1 MDENMNNKGNENENV
16 DSSFGSSEY
25 YKKLYSDF
33 PEDVAEMLID
43 THPLMKKEVSEE
55 LTHSIKIKSAREKN
69 RRAVSEDLEAETN
82 SAPAEEAEETAAE
95 NVSASKDPVEE
106 PEERQDDDVDSLMGD
121 LTNFTKGLVS
131 SAKKHR
137 ETLKEAEPAPAEA
150 EEKSEDDITAEK
162 VARMLGGVD
171 LEPVDEDEMDQME
184 QYEEPEQE
192 ERPVKKTRKDD
203 RPIRRKKQRRNIDEK
218 DLELSNIDKQASLN
232 ELFRE
237 DDDYYDEKHSGNSV
251 ARIVIIIVGIV
262 VLAFF
267 IYKVA
272 SLSGQVSKLNEQITT
287 YQTMETEYEQLKLD
301 NLSLTEQ
308 VEDLQAQLGGGTT
321 DETSGETST
330 DTTSGE
336 TTTTGGSTTASS
348 SSGTRTYTV
357 QAGDTYWGIAT
368 KMYGNGAYY
377 DRILDANGLSEND
390 TIREGMTLTI
400 PAA

>member
-1 MDENMNNKGNENENV
+1 M
-16 DSSFGSSEY
+16 
-25 YKKLYSDF
+25 
-33 PEDVAEMLID
+33 
-43 THPLMKKEVSEE
+43 
-55 LTHSIKIKSAREKN
+55 
-69 RRAVSEDLEAETN
+69 
-82 SAPAEEAEETAAE
+82 
-95 NVSASKDPVEE
+95 
-106 PEERQDDDVDSLMGD
+106 
-121 LTNFTKGLVS
+121 
-131 SAKKHR
+131 
-137 ETLKEAEPAPAEA
+137 
-150 EEKSEDDITAEK
+150 
-162 VARMLGGVD
+162 
-171 LEPVDEDEMDQME
+171 
-184 QYEEPEQE
+184 
-192 ERPVKKTRKDD
+192 
-203 RPIRRKKQRRNIDEK
+203 
-218 DLELSNIDKQASLN
+218 
-232 ELFRE
+232 
-237 DDDYYDEKHSGNSV
+237 

-321 DETSGETST
+321 DETSGQTST

>member
-137 ETLKEAEPAPAEA
+137 ETLKEGEPAPAAA

-203 RPIRRKKQRRNIDEK
+203 RPIRRKKQHRNIDEK

-237 DDDYYDEKHSGNSV
+237 DDDYYDEKHSGSSV

-308 VEDLQAQLGGGTT
+308 VEDLQAQLGGGTA
-321 DETSGETST
+321 DETSGQTST